1 MSFSKSS
8 SEILKLSMEKG
19 SILKYL
25 QAGGDREQKER
36 SSKREVES
44 IEKRKQ
50 CIKRTESK

>member
-1 MSFSKSS
+1 L